1 MADCS
6 GAGALAGGRLLQNG
20 LKATLTVVRVQKDL
34 ITASARWNQRRKPY
48 YSGVKNGGGHQAR
61 QTKKQQPIEYIGHNA
76 AGKWR

>member
-6 GAGALAGGRLLQNG
+6 GAGPLAGGLLLQKR
-20 LKATLTVVRVQKDL
+20 LKATMTVVRAPKDP
-34 ITASARWNQRRKPY
+34 ITASAPWHQRRKPH
-48 YSGVKNGGGHQAR
+48 YSSVKNGGGHQAR